1 VKAEG
6 ARFYDNLWEFVFK
19 ERKSSKRRA
28 WERMKDLARAASKEV
43 VGSVLDWGCGFGFL
57 SEFVRGPYLGVDF
70 SPFVIKTAKG
80 LHPEAEFLV
89 GDIRD
94 FQSPDMFDTVVMLE
108 VLEHLDD
115 PHGAVESARKLA
127 RKRIVISVPR
137 GKSRSGDH
145 VWKDIDREDVLE
157 LLGEGAT
164 CQQYRR
170 KWLGVWED
178 NAIKVSV

>member
-1 VKAEG
+1 MKAES
-6 ARFYDNLWEFVFK
+6 AQFYDDIWRLVFK
-19 ERKSSKRRA
+19 ERKSSKRLN
-28 WERMKDLARAASKEV
+28 WERMRDLARVASKEV

-57 SEFVRGPYLGVDF
+57 SEFVKGSYLGVDF
-70 SPFVIKTAKG
+70 SPFVIKAAKK
-80 LHPEAEFLV
+80 LYPKAEFLV

-115 PHGAVESARKLA
+115 PHKAVESARQLA

-145 VWKDIDREDVLE
+145 VWQDISQEDVLTLMGPGTE
-157 LLGEGAT
+157 
-164 CQQYRR
+164 CRQYRR
-170 KWLGVWED
+170 KWLAVWER
-178 NAIKVSV
+178 